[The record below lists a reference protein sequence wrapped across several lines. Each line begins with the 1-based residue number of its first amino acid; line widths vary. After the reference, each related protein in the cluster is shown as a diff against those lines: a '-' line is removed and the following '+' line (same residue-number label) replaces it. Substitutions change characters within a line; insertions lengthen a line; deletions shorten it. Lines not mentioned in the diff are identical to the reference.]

1 MAIGLCVRKIKKK
14 SVSIMDQFKQYGII
28 TLIGIALFG
37 GMYSSIQL
45 MEWQFFPYL
54 QIAILSALTLLI
66 GLIHYVHGDKSST
79 IFLVATWAFVG
90 FEWLVCLILFNQ
102 PALLM
107 DYVQM
112 IFLPL
117 LYFIYLALWQ
127 LTLSRSQQVQKRAR
141 ILFYLLIPST
151 LTFLLSPN
159 TWSAGG
165 MELLFLLFI
174 GQILFSKTISS
185 EQ

>member
-1 MAIGLCVRKIKKK
+1 MN
-14 SVSIMDQFKQYGII
+14 QFKQYGII
-28 TLIGIALFG
+28 TLLGIALFG

-66 GLIHYVHGDKSST
+66 GLIHYVHKATSST
-79 IFLVATWAFVG
+79 TFLFSTWAFIG

-107 DYVQM
+107 DYVQL

-117 LYFIYLALWQ
+117 VYFIYVALWQ
-127 LTLSRSQQVQKRAR
+127 LTLTRSLQVQKRAR

-151 LTFLLSPN
+151 LTFFFSPN
-159 TWSAGG
+159 VWSAGG
-165 MELLFLLFI
+165 MEVLFLIFI
-174 GQILFSKTISS
+174 GQILFSKAISS
-185 EQ
+185 DQ

>member
-1 MAIGLCVRKIKKK
+1 
-14 SVSIMDQFKQYGII
+14 MDQFKQYGII
-28 TLIGIALFG
+28 TLLGIALFG
-37 GMYSSIQL
+37 GLYSSIQL
-45 MEWQFFPYL
+45 MEWQFFPYV
-54 QIAILSALTLLI
+54 QIAILSLLTLLI
-66 GLIHYVHGDKSST
+66 GLIHYVHKDKSST
-79 IFLVATWAFVG
+79 TFLVTTWAFVG

-102 PALLM
+102 PTLLI
-107 DYVQM
+107 DYVQL

-117 LYFIYLALWQ
+117 LYFIYIALFQ
-127 LTLSRSQQVQKRAR
+127 LILTRSEQIQKRAR

-151 LTFLLSPN
+151 LTFFISPN

-174 GQILFSKTISS
+174 GQILFSKAISS

>member
-1 MAIGLCVRKIKKK
+1 MAIGLRLRKIKKK

-66 GLIHYVHGDKSST
+66 GIIHYVHKDKSST
-79 IFLVATWAFVG
+79 TFLIATWAFVG

-102 PALLM
+102 PALLI
-107 DYVQM
+107 DYVQL

-117 LYFIYLALWQ
+117 IYFIYMALWQ
-127 LTLSRSQQVQKRAR
+127 FTLSRSLPVQKRAR

-151 LTFLLSPN
+151 LTFFIYPSS
-159 TWSAGG
+159 WSAGG
-165 MELLFLLFI
+165 MELLFFVFAA
-174 GQILFSKTISS
+174 QILFTKPISS

>member
-1 MAIGLCVRKIKKK
+1 
-14 SVSIMDQFKQYGII
+14 MDQFKQYGII
-28 TLIGIALFG
+28 TLLGIALFG
-37 GMYSSIQL
+37 GLYSSIQL
-45 MEWQFFPYL
+45 MEWQFFPYV
-54 QIAILSALTLLI
+54 QIAILSLLTLLI
-66 GLIHYVHGDKSST
+66 GLIHYVHKDKSST
-79 IFLVATWAFVG
+79 TFLVTTWAFVG

-102 PALLM
+102 PTLLI
-107 DYVQM
+107 DYVQL

-117 LYFIYLALWQ
+117 LYFIYIALFQ
-127 LTLSRSQQVQKRAR
+127 LILKRSEQIQKRAR

-151 LTFLLSPN
+151 LTFFISPN

-174 GQILFSKTISS
+174 GQILFSKAISS

>member
-1 MAIGLCVRKIKKK
+1 MN
-14 SVSIMDQFKQYGII
+14 QFKQYGII
-28 TLIGIALFG
+28 TLLGIALFG

-66 GLIHYVHGDKSST
+66 GLIHYVHKDNSST
-79 IFLVATWAFVG
+79 TFLFSTWAFIG

-107 DYVQM
+107 DYVQL

-117 LYFIYLALWQ
+117 VYFIYVALWQ
-127 LTLSRSQQVQKRAR
+127 LTLTRSLQVQKRAR

-151 LTFLLSPN
+151 LTFFISPN
-159 TWSAGG
+159 VWSAGG
-165 MELLFLLFI
+165 MEVLFLIFI
-174 GQILFSKTISS
+174 GQILFSKAISS
-185 EQ
+185 DQ

>member
-1 MAIGLCVRKIKKK
+1 MN
-14 SVSIMDQFKQYGII
+14 QFKQYGII
-28 TLIGIALFG
+28 TLLGIALFG
-37 GMYSSIQL
+37 GMYSTIQL

-66 GLIHYVHGDKSST
+66 GLIHYVHKDKSST
-79 IFLVATWAFVG
+79 TFLFSTWAFVG

-107 DYVQM
+107 DYVQL

-117 LYFIYLALWQ
+117 VYFIYVALWQ
-127 LTLSRSQQVQKRAR
+127 LTLTRSLQVQKRAR

-151 LTFLLSPN
+151 LTFFISPN
-159 TWSAGG
+159 VWSAGG
-165 MELLFLLFI
+165 MEVLFLIFI
-174 GQILFSKTISS
+174 GQILFSKAISS
-185 EQ
+185 DQ